1 MSRSELMKRPPGADA
16 AATPPASTPSVPP
29 VPLESLPAAVAE
41 ALPSLDSEREC
52 IVYRHHGV
60 RRAPNVEGAIA
71 RWSAEVDPSVP
82 RY

>member
-1 MSRSELMKRPPGADA
+1 
-16 AATPPASTPSVPP
+16 
-29 VPLESLPAAVAE
+29 LESLPAAVAE

-60 RRAPNVEGAIA
+60 RSAAAVELLRADGVRRAPNVEGAIA